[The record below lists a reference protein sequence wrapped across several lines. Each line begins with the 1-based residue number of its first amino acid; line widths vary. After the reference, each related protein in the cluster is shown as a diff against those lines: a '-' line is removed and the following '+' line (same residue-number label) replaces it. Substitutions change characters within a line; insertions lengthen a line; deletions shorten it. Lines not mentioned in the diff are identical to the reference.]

1 MKYKIFILTLFF
13 KILNINNIFANEQKF
28 EKLKI
33 ISKNIRCLVCQGQ
46 SIDESNSDFAINI
59 KKVIF
64 SKLNDN
70 LTEEEIY
77 TFLKSKYGEW
87 IIYKPEFNVYNFLL
101 WFIPY
106 IVLLIGGIYI
116 FFKIIKKSRKI
127 S

>member
-1 MKYKIFILTLFF
+1 MKYRILIITLLFT
-13 KILNINNIFANEQKF
+13 ILNINNTFANQQKL

-59 KKVIF
+59 KKIIL
-64 SKLNDN
+64 SKLNDD
-70 LTEEEIY
+70 LTEDEIY

-87 IIYKPEFNVYNFLL
+87 IIYKPEFNIYNFFL
-101 WFIPY
+101 WFTPY
-106 IVLLIGGIYI
+106 FVLFLGGIYI

-127 S
+127 T

>member
-13 KILNINNIFANEQKF
+13 TILNINNIFANEQKF